1 MLVHFETNAAVRRS
15 SSEVPSSD
23 KDLILAV
30 KAHTTAVSQAAAMV
44 EDYK

>member
-1 MLVHFETNAAVRRS
+1 MTEPRWL
-15 SSEVPSSD
+15 P

-30 KAHTTAVSQAAAMV
+30 KAHTNAVSQAAVMV

>member
-1 MLVHFETNAAVRRS
+1 MKPSPLIGVP

-30 KAHTTAVSQAAAMV
+30 KAHTTAVSQAAVMV